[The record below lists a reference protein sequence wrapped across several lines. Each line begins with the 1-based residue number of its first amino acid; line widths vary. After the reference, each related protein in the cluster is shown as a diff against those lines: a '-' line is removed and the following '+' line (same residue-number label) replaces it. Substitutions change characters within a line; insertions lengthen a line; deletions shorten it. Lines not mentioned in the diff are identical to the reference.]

1 MSLLTLA
8 RQQKKMEVIPEKGDF
23 KIGMDEEL
31 PTCCAGLNGQRNC
44 LYYRKGFEPIP
55 GYRYCGW
62 FGKMDHSCMR
72 PAKVIKRRP
81 K

>member
-8 RQQKKMEVIPEKGDF
+8 RQQKKIEVIPENNDF
-23 KIGMDEEL
+23 RIATYEDL
-31 PTCCAGLNGQRNC
+31 PTCCAGLNGQKNC
-44 LYYRKGFEPIP
+44 KYYRKGFEPIP

-62 FGKMDHSCMR
+62 FGRNDHSCMR
-72 PAKVIKRRP
+72 PDKVIKRRP